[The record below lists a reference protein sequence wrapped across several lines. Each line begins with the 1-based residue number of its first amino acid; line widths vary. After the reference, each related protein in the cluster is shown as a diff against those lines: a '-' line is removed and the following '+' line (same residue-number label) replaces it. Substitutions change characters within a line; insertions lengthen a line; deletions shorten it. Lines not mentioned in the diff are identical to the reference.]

1 MVLDKNLNK
10 NFFLQEVLKNVVMVC
25 ISEQHLNRKYFKKGM
40 KKSRFKLLKSPF
52 VSFILLIVILNKI
65 MFEYDQQ
72 FFASLEIFRTF
83 W

>member
-40 KKSRFKLLKSPF
+40 KKAD
-52 VSFILLIVILNKI
+52 LN
-65 MFEYDQQ
+65 F
-72 FFASLEIFRTF
+72 
-83 W
+83 